1 VKTFE
6 LGIKGCWVFQPNVHS
21 DARGA
26 FYEWFQDSTFG
37 FQTGSK
43 FEIGQANVSNSN
55 KGVVRGIHFANYPP
69 GQAKYVTCVSGSVL
83 DVVVDLRRDSGT
95 FGKWDSVILDA
106 NEPKAV
112 FIPSGIG
119 HAFMALEDN
128 SIFVYLC
135 DQRYNPKNEY
145 EINPMDSTI
154 NINWPN
160 GITPVLS
167 EKDKAAPSLAE
178 VFEILSINSE
188 NA

>member
-1 VKTFE
+1 
-6 LGIKGCWVFQPNVHS
+6 
-21 DARGA
+21 
-26 FYEWFQDSTFG
+26 
-37 FQTGSK
+37 
-43 FEIGQANVSNSN
+43 
-55 KGVVRGIHFANYPP
+55 
-69 GQAKYVTCVSGSVL
+69 VL
-83 DVVVDLRRDSGT
+83 DVVVDLRPDSET

-135 DQRYNPKNEY
+135 DQRYNPNNEY

-154 NINWPN
+154 NISWPN

-167 EKDKAAPSLAE
+167 KKDKAAPDLSA
-178 VFEILSINSE
+178 ILDLLLK
-188 NA
+188 